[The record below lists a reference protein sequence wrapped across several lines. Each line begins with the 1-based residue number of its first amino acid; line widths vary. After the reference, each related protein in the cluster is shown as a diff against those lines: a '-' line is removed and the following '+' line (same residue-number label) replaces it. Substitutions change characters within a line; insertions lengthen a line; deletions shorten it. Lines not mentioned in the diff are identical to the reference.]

1 MTLRQSGCLAAALC
15 VLSAWGAIIALTWES
30 KAGAAVCGA
39 FFVAGGVLLAIHAR
53 RVRSAAEANER
64 ANEIRL
70 REAAG
75 PMDRANKP
83 DASRVMNEDS
93 QPGGA
98 E

>member
-15 VLSAWGAIIALTWES
+15 VLSAWGVIIAVTWES
-30 KAGAAVCGA
+30 KAGAAVCGV
-39 FFVAGGVLLAIHAR
+39 FFLAGIALLVAHAR
-53 RVRSAAEANER
+53 RVRTAAQVEEQ

-75 PMDRANKP
+75 PVDRANKS
-83 DASRVMNEDS
+83 DASRVMDEDS